1 MSSIP
6 NKSDKYPIQHVYGHK
21 RPFMKRVLHKLA
33 RIIGKKEINEQARE
47 V

>member
-1 MSSIP
+1 MSNIP

-21 RPFMKRVLHKLA
+21 RPFMKRVLNKLA
-33 RIIGKKEINEQARE
+33 RIIGKKEVNEQARE